1 MLEIAKEEDDD
12 NFLNSVIE
20 DTILLESLVDSMEL
34 KSLLIEKNDAN
45 SAYIDIHPGSG
56 GVDAQDC
63 ADILFRMYVKWGEKN
78 GFSVTTTNYTP
89 GEGGGIKN
97 ATIYVAGDYAFGWL
111 KGESGIHRFVRKS
124 PFDSGNR
131 RHTSFVSVFLYP
143 ELEKK
148 DEVLINTRDLKIY
161 TYKASGSG
169 GQHVNTTNS
178 AVRITHEPTGII
190 VQYQGERSQHKNKL
204 QAMKQL
210 KAKLYK
216 FYYQKEQK
224 EKSLLEDKKLCIEWG
239 NQIRSYVFDKSR
251 IKDLRTGIETSNIQ
265 SVLDGD
271 IKIFIESYLKNELKN
286 NTENCIKLD

>member
-143 ELEKK
+143 E
-148 DEVLINTRDLKIY
+148 
-161 TYKASGSG
+161 
-169 GQHVNTTNS
+169 
-178 AVRITHEPTGII
+178 
-190 VQYQGERSQHKNKL
+190 
-204 QAMKQL
+204 
-210 KAKLYK
+210 
-216 FYYQKEQK
+216 
-224 EKSLLEDKKLCIEWG
+224 
-239 NQIRSYVFDKSR
+239 
-251 IKDLRTGIETSNIQ
+251 
-265 SVLDGD
+265 
-271 IKIFIESYLKNELKN
+271 
-286 NTENCIKLD
+286 